1 MKMTKPYIALHL
13 LLMLYSLS
21 TVCSKLASQSEFLS
35 LRFCLCYGGVL
46 GLLFLYALAWQ
57 QIIKR
62 MPLTT
67 AFANKA
73 ITVVWGIVW
82 GTLFFHESITVGKIC
97 GAALIAGG
105 IILFSISEKQQGNK
119 NG

>member
-1 MKMTKPYIALHL
+1 MKTAKPYIALHM

-46 GLLFLYALAWQ
+46 GLLFVYALAWQ

-82 GTLFFHESITVGKIC
+82 GALFFHESITVGKIC

-105 IILFSISEKQQGNK
+105 IILFSISGKEQGNK